1 MYQVRLICE
10 FQTIMLPLLPYIVAL
25 FYCAWVAEEGR
36 NFASRAQIN
45 EEGVD
50 AVDPWARR
58 GV

>member
-1 MYQVRLICE
+1 
-10 FQTIMLPLLPYIVAL
+10 MLPLLPYIVAL